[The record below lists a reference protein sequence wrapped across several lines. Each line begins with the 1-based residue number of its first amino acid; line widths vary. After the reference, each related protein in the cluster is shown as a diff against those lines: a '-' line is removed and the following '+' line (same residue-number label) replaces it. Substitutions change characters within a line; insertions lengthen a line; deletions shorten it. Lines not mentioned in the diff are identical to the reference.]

1 MDYYKFRIRK
11 NDYKVGTI
19 LIIMETER
27 LELRE
32 FNDDDISV
40 LYTIFSDAE
49 TMKYYP
55 SPFNFFQQKYP
66 TSMVVDECGFMSPF
80 LGCPYIS

>member
-1 MDYYKFRIRK
+1 
-11 NDYKVGTI
+11 
-19 LIIMETER
+19 MESER

-32 FNDDDISV
+32 FNDEDISV

-55 SPFNFFQQKYP
+55 SSFNFFQQKSP
-66 TSMVVDECGFMSPF
+66 TSKVGR
-80 LGCPYIS
+80 